1 MILLEL
7 MKEKRTGVIWLMLV
21 SGILGAFYVI
31 LNFVIRGETLINM
44 PAKPMDILLT
54 QLYGMLMVLNT
65 FSLVVAASI
74 AYNMEFTGFAIKKMY
89 VLPINMWKIFVSKFL
104 IIITVFMISIITENI
119 PLAWIGINKL
129 GTGAFDADVFI
140 SYMLY
145 TYISSLPVAS
155 FMLLISSLSENI
167 WVTIGIGVGGFLSS
181 MALVNINDSNLM
193 MLHPFII
200 MFKPAVAMS
209 ADINVSVVCVAI
221 IESVIFFGAGVFG
234 SLIKKVE

>member
-7 MKEKRTGVIWLMLV
+7 MKEKRTGVIWVMLA

-31 LNFVIRGETLINM
+31 LNFVIRGETILNM
-44 PAKPMDILLT
+44 PAEPMDILLT
-54 QLYGMLMVLNT
+54 QLYGMLLVLNM
-65 FSLVVAASI
+65 FSLVVATSI
-74 AYNMEFTGFAIKKMY
+74 AYNMEFAGFAIRKMY
-89 VLPINMWKIFVSKFL
+89 VLPISMWKIFVSKYL
-104 IIITVFMISIITENI
+104 IIITIFMISVIGENI
-119 PLAWIGINKL
+119 ALAWIGINKL